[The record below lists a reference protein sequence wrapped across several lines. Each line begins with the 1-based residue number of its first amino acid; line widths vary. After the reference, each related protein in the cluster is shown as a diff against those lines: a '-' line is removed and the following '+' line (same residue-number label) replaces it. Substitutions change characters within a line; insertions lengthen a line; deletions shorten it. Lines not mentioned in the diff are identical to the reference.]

1 MPFYFMMN
9 KDCFK
14 QKLVLLP
21 HVLFKAALAGR
32 LVISATLFSI
42 FVNFALTAGYLIF
55 NVCKFVI
62 ISSLFDQST
71 SIKYLLIL
79 IFNV

>member
-1 MPFYFMMN
+1 MTFYFIMR
-9 KDCFK
+9 KDYFK
-14 QKLVLLP
+14 EKLVLLP
-21 HVLFKAALAGR
+21 HVPFKAALAGR
-32 LVISATLFSI
+32 LIISGTLFSI

-62 ISSLFDQST
+62 ISSFFDQST